1 MKALLDVAVVVVATA
16 VLIPVAAGL
25 LTILVVLIQN

>member
-1 MKALLDVAVVVVATA
+1 

-25 LTILVVLIQN
+25 LAWAVGRIVVARGVRRWS